1 MRLQIISDK
10 IPNGDQPKCIDFLS
24 SNFFNSFNQTL
35 LGVTGSGKTFTIA
48 NVIQTLQVPTIILA
62 PNKTLASQLYSE
74 LKELFPKNHVEYFV
88 SYYDYYQPESYIPR
102 TDTYIEK
109 EAVIN
114 DIIDQMRHSATMS
127 LLTYNDVIVIASISC
142 IYGIGSPEFYSNL
155 KLELKT
161 NSTINTKQII
171 NQLIEM
177 QYSRKLDFTRGSFR
191 VNGDTID
198 IFPSHLKDRAI
209 KIELF
214 GDDIEGLH
222 IIDPISN
229 KKLESLDEYTIYPNS
244 HYVAPKDTMKQAM
257 DKISTDLEKQE
268 NYLKSIGKEFE
279 SKRLHER
286 VMYDLEMISST
297 GSCKG
302 IENYSGYLTGRN
314 PGEPPPTIF
323 EYLNPNSLLV
333 IDESHIA
340 IPQLKAMYNGDFS
353 RKTKLV
359 EYGFR
364 LPRCLDNRPLKF
376 EEWYK
381 LRPRTIFVSATPD
394 SFELNLSGKYVTE
407 QIIRPTGIVDPKIE
421 VSSTKNQMDVLIHNL
436 REIVDK
442 KNRAL
447 ITTLTKKSSENLT
460 SYLKDIGFKA
470 IYMHSGIPTLERVD
484 IINKLR
490 SGEVDILIGINL
502 LREGL
507 DIPECSLVAIL
518 DADKEGFLRSKNA
531 LIQTIGRAA
540 RNINSKVILFADTVT
555 ASIKEAIKETD
566 RRRKIQKQYNKEH
579 GITPKSIVKSIDKNF
594 IKNKKKLTIEEVEK
608 LNLEM
613 KTLAENLEFEKAAKL
628 RDYIKNN
635 S

>member
-1 MRLQIISDK
+1 MKLKIISNK

-48 NVIQTLQVPTIILA
+48 NVIQTLQVPTVILA

-74 LKELFPKNHVEYFV
+74 FKELFPKNHVEYFV

-114 DIIDQMRHSATMS
+114 DVIDQMRHSATMS

-191 VNGDTID
+191 INGDTID

-209 KIELF
+209 KVELF
-214 GDDIEGLH
+214 GDDIECLH

-229 KKLESLDEYTIYPNS
+229 KKLEPLDEYTIYPNS

-257 DKISTDLEKQE
+257 DKISYDLEKQE

-286 VMYDLEMISST
+286 VMYDLEMIGST

-323 EYLNPNSLLV
+323 EYLKSNSLLV

-340 IPQLKAMYNGDFS
+340 IPQLRAMYNGDFS

-359 EYGFR
+359 
-364 LPRCLDNRPLKF
+364 
-376 EEWYK
+376 
-381 LRPRTIFVSATPD
+381 
-394 SFELNLSGKYVTE
+394 
-407 QIIRPTGIVDPKIE
+407 
-421 VSSTKNQMDVLIHNL
+421 
-436 REIVDK
+436 
-442 KNRAL
+442 
-447 ITTLTKKSSENLT
+447 
-460 SYLKDIGFKA
+460 
-470 IYMHSGIPTLERVD
+470 
-484 IINKLR
+484 
-490 SGEVDILIGINL
+490 
-502 LREGL
+502 
-507 DIPECSLVAIL
+507 
-518 DADKEGFLRSKNA
+518 
-531 LIQTIGRAA
+531 
-540 RNINSKVILFADTVT
+540 
-555 ASIKEAIKETD
+555 
-566 RRRKIQKQYNKEH
+566 
-579 GITPKSIVKSIDKNF
+579 
-594 IKNKKKLTIEEVEK
+594 
-608 LNLEM
+608 
-613 KTLAENLEFEKAAKL
+613 
-628 RDYIKNN
+628 
-635 S
+635 